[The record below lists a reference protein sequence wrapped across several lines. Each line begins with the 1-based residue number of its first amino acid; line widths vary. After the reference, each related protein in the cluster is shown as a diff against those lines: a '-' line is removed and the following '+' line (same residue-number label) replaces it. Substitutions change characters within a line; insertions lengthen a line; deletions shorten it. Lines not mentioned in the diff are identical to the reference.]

1 MVFITAI
8 LLLDFDGWIAA
19 AQRLLNISI
28 LNLVIA
34 RRLLLQSKLAWLPIK
49 LADSK
54 TESHADALIF
64 VPNLS
69 IIGYK

>member
-34 RRLLLQSKLAWLPIK
+34 RRLLLQSKLA
-49 LADSK
+49 
-54 TESHADALIF
+54 
-64 VPNLS
+64 
-69 IIGYK
+69 